1 MRAHEAD
8 SVAVVNHRQRVI
20 AVCQIADGLQVCDV
34 AVHREHAVGRNQN
47 LFAAC
52 RARVLEL
59 FLKVFH
65 VVVQIAVALGLAQ
78 AHAVDDGRVVQLI
91 RNNRVLRPKQR
102 LKQSPVGVKAGGI
115 EDGVVG
121 ACELCAAAFK
131 FLVNL
136 LCAADKADGRQAE
149 TPAVIAGLR
158 SLDETRVVGQAK
170 IVVGAHVD
178 NVGFLRGVDTG
189 ALRCGDDALFAPG
202 AGFADGVQF
211 LFKGLQCGFH
221 ENSSFTSSN
230 RVRLFRTCRSSSRQS
245 PSGSPCSGSGA

>member
-8 SVAVVNHRQRVI
+8 GVAVVNHRQRVI
-20 AVCQIADGLQVCDV
+20 TVGQITDSPEICNI
-34 AVHREHAVGRNQN
+34 AVHGKHAVGRNQN
-47 LFAAC
+47 LFAAG
-52 RARVLEL
+52 RMRVFQLGFE
-59 FLKVFH
+59 VFH

-78 AHAVDDGRVVQLI
+78 AHAVDDGRVVQFV

-121 ACELCAAAFK
+121 ACELCDAAFK

-158 SLDETRVVGQAK
+158 SLDEPRVVGQAE

-178 NVGFLRGVDTG
+178 DVGFLRRVDAG
-189 ALRCGDDALFAPG
+189 ALRRGDDALFAPG
-202 AGFADGVQF
+202 TGLADGVQL
-211 LFKGLQCGFH
+211 LFKGMQCGFH

-230 RVRLFRTCRSSSRQS
+230 RVQLFQTFRSSSRQS